1 MNIAIVSASALI
13 QLLAALI
20 ALRLIRITG
29 RRTAWVMIAV
39 AISIQMIRRFIVL
52 YTLLFEDAYSTDTFD
67 ELVALAISLFM
78 AGGLAFISPL
88 FLAIERSEEVLR
100 IANAKAAE
108 EKTAREKLINELQD
122 ALAKIRTLKG
132 LIPICASCKKVRN
145 DKGYW
150 EQVEV
155 YVRDHSEAEFT
166 HGICPDCFQRL
177 YPEEYKAKESE
188 KSTT

>member
-1 MNIAIVSASALI
+1 MNIAIVVASALL

-29 RRTAWVMIAV
+29 GRTAWIMIAV

-52 YTLLFEDAYSTDTFD
+52 FRLLYGDAYYTDTFD
-67 ELVALAISLFM
+67 DLMALAISLCM
-78 AGGLAFISPL
+78 ASGLAFISPL
-88 FLAIERSEEVLR
+88 FLAIKRSEEVLR
-100 IANAKAAE
+100 VANAKAVE
-108 EKTAREKLINELQD
+108 EQAAREKLINELQE
-122 ALAKIRTLKG
+122 ALANIRTLKG
-132 LIPICASCKKVRN
+132 LIPICASCKKVRD

-150 EQVEV
+150 QQVEV

-166 HGICPDCFQRL
+166 HGICPDCFRKL
-177 YPEEYKAKESE
+177 YPTYTLHEED

>member
-1 MNIAIVSASALI
+1 MNIAIVGASALL

-20 ALRLIRITG
+20 AVRLIRITG

-39 AISIQMIRRFIVL
+39 AISIQMIRRFIAL
-52 YTLLFEDAYSTDTFD
+52 FRLLFGDAYYTDTFD

-78 AGGLAFISPL
+78 ASGLAFIAPL
-88 FLAIERSEEVLR
+88 FLTIKRSEEVLR

-108 EKTAREKLINELQD
+108 EKTAREKLINELQE

-132 LIPICASCKKVRN
+132 LIPICASCKKVRD

-150 EQVEV
+150 QQVEV
-155 YVRDHSEAEFT
+155 YIRDHSEAEFT
-166 HGICPDCFQRL
+166 HGLCPDCFQRL
-177 YPEEYKAKESE
+177 YPEEYKINEE
-188 KSTT
+188 GKSTT